1 MSFSDTYETH
11 VLNYLFTAQSVTR
24 PTAWYV
30 GLQTSSNTDGTP
42 GSEVSGNAYVRKA
55 VTLTVSGNLAT
66 NSSTVEW
73 AAATGNW
80 GTVTSLAVYDSLTGG
95 NQIAHSD
102 LTAPKSVSTGDVFRI
117 PAGLLDINLD

>member
-11 VLNYLFTAQSVTR
+11 VLTYLFTATSVTR

-42 GSEVSGNAYVRKA
+42 GTEVSGNGYVRKA

-66 NSSTVEW
+66 NGGDLEW
-73 AAATGNW
+73 SAATGNW
-80 GTVTSLAVYDSLTGG
+80 GTVTSLAVYDAETGG

-102 LTAPKSVSTGDVFRI
+102 LTAPKVVATGDVFRI

>member
-1 MSFSDTYETH
+1 MSFSDHYETH
-11 VLNYLFTAQSVTR
+11 VLNYLFTAGSVTR
-24 PTAWYV
+24 PTAWYI
-30 GLQTSSNTDGTP
+30 GLHTSSSTDSSSGT
-42 GSEVSGNAYVRKA
+42 EISGNAYTRKA
-55 VTLTVSGNLAT
+55 VTLTVSADLAT

-80 GTVTSLAVYDSLTGG
+80 GTVTALAVYDAATGG

-102 LTAPKSVSTGDVFRI
+102 LTAPKDVSTGDVFRI

>member
-11 VLNYLFTAQSVTR
+11 VLTYLFSATSVTR

-42 GSEVSGNAYVRKA
+42 GTEVSGNGYVRKA

-66 NSSTVEW
+66 NGGDLEW
-73 AAATGNW
+73 SAATGNW
-80 GTVTSLAVYDSLTGG
+80 GTVTSLAVYDALTGG

-102 LTAPKSVSTGDVFRI
+102 LTAPKVVATGDVFRI

>member
-11 VLNYLFTAQSVTR
+11 VLTYLFTATSVTR

-42 GSEVSGNAYVRKA
+42 GTEVSGNGYVRKA

-66 NSSTVEW
+66 NGGDLEW
-73 AAATGNW
+73 SAATGNW
-80 GTVTSLAVYDSLTGG
+80 GTVTSLAVYDALTGG

-102 LTAPKSVSTGDVFRI
+102 LTAPKVVATGDVFRI

>member
-11 VLNYLFTAQSVTR
+11 VLNYLFTAGSVTR

-30 GLQTSSNTDGTP
+30 GLQTSSNTDSTP
-42 GSEVSGNAYVRKA
+42 GTEVSGNGYVRKA

-66 NSSTVEW
+66 NSGDLEW
-73 AAATGNW
+73 SAATGNW
-80 GTVTSLAVYDSLTGG
+80 GTVTSLAVYDALTGG

-102 LTAPKSVSTGDVFRI
+102 LTAPKVVATGDVFRI

>member
-11 VLNYLFTAQSVTR
+11 VLTYLFTATSVTR

-42 GSEVSGNAYVRKA
+42 GTEVSGNGYVRKA

-66 NSSTVEW
+66 NGGDLEW
-73 AAATGNW
+73 SAATGNW
-80 GTVTSLAVYDSLTGG
+80 GTVTSLAVYDAQTGG

-102 LTAPKSVSTGDVFRI
+102 LTAPKVVATGDVFRI

>member
-11 VLNYLFTAQSVTR
+11 VLNYLFTAGSVTR

-66 NSSTVEW
+66 NNSTVEW
-73 AAATGNW
+73 SAATGNW

-102 LTAPKSVSTGDVFRI
+102 LTAPKDVSTGDVFRI